1 MASIY
6 MDEYKGFLYDVPNVD
21 FIRCDGT
28 PYHYDKVSTSD
39 ANFTAES
46 TPINGGWGKLPIG
59 FIETA
64 TTQEVTLASA
74 EFGLDMFEMANAV
87 NKAVGDYNT
96 FESGLFAIGDGATA
110 TLPFEVQA
118 GSVKI
123 RGLEETSETPTT
135 GKFKVTITAATANAA
150 GSTSIA
156 FASGDVTV
164 GDEIRVG
171 YKRRVVNGAKLA
183 MKTGATTAKGELYLH
198 YPIASAGTDCTE
210 ASIKGYLHIYFPRV
224 RATALP
230 GFSASYKA
238 AQTNAVTFSNMD
250 AGRADKLGYSMIY
263 EPLDEDGEVVAKSSA
278 TVDWT

>member
-87 NKAVGDYNT
+87 NKAVGDLRERPVHGWGWRYRDPA
-96 FESGLFAIGDGATA
+96 FRGSGW
-110 TLPFEVQA
+110 Q
-118 GSVKI
+118 
-123 RGLEETSETPTT
+123 R
-135 GKFKVTITAATANAA
+135 
-150 GSTSIA
+150 
-156 FASGDVTV
+156 
-164 GDEIRVG
+164 
-171 YKRRVVNGAKLA
+171 
-183 MKTGATTAKGELYLH
+183 
-198 YPIASAGTDCTE
+198 
-210 ASIKGYLHIYFPRV
+210 
-224 RATALP
+224 
-230 GFSASYKA
+230 
-238 AQTNAVTFSNMD
+238 
-250 AGRADKLGYSMIY
+250 
-263 EPLDEDGEVVAKSSA
+263 EDSRP
-278 TVDWT
+278 